1 MDIFAQIIRVM
12 EWISTLFTNE
22 GVAQSV
28 VVLAAVIAI
37 GLLLSKI
44 KIANISF
51 GITWILFAG
60 IAFSHF
66 GLEINSQMLHFVK
79 EFGLILF
86 VYSIGLQVGPSF
98 FSSFKQGGIQLNM
111 LAMSVVLLGVLITI
125 SIHYITGL
133 SMPTMVGI
141 LSGAITNTPGLGAA
155 QQTFMD
161 INGFAD
167 PSIGM
172 GYAVAYPLGVLGII
186 SSLLFIKFFFR
197 INLGKEMSKLEKL
210 GEDSPDETIKISIK
224 IANPAIYG
232 KKIIDIKRLID
243 KHFVISRVAK
253 EDEWIQIAGASTVLD
268 KGYEIL
274 VITEIQD
281 KDSVVAFLGKEISK
295 SEEKWNI
302 LDKTVIPRRV
312 LVTKSAVNGKSL
324 SDLKLGKAFDIT
336 VTRINRAG
344 VDLVA
349 TANLKLQMGDRLTV
363 VGTQENIDAAASL
376 LGNSM
381 VRLREPNLTSI
392 FIGIALGI
400 ILGSL
405 PFFIPGIPQ
414 PVKLGLAGGPLIVAI
429 LMSRFGP
436 KLKLVTYTTMSA
448 NLMLREI
455 GISLF
460 LACVGL
466 GAGDGFID
474 TIVYKGGAVWI
485 LYGVIITVV
494 PLLIIGIF
502 ARWRYK
508 LNYFTLMGLLSGSTT
523 DPPAL
528 AFANASAGND
538 MPAVSYATVYPL
550 TMFLR
555 VLSAQ
560 LLILLF

>member
-1 MDIFAQIIRVM
+1 M
-12 EWISTLFTNE
+12 EWISALFTNE

-44 KIANISF
+44 KVANISF

-66 GLEINSQMLHFVK
+66 GMEINSQILHFIK

-111 LAMSVVLLGVLITI
+111 LALGVVLLGVLVTI

-133 SMPTMVGI
+133 PMPTMVGI

-155 QQTFMD
+155 QQTYMD
-161 INGFAD
+161 IYGSAD

-186 SSLLFIKFFFR
+186 SSLLLIKYFFK
-197 INLGKEMSKLEKL
+197 INLEKEMAKLEKL
-210 GEDSPDETIKISIK
+210 GEDSPDETVKVSIR

-232 KKIIDIKRLID
+232 KKIIEVKRLID

-253 EDEWIQIAGASTVLD
+253 GDEWVKIAGAGTVLD
-268 KGYEIL
+268 KGYDIL
-274 VITEIQD
+274 VITEVQD
-281 KDSVVAFLGKEISK
+281 KESVVAFLGKEICK
-295 SEEKWNI
+295 SEDSWSVI
-302 LDKTVIPRRV
+302 DKDVIPRRV
-312 LVTKSAVNGKSL
+312 IVTKSAVNGKSL

-344 VDLVA
+344 LDLVA
-349 TANLKLQMGDRLTV
+349 RANFKLQIGDRLTI
-363 VGTQENIDAAASL
+363 VGNQESIDAAASL

-381 VRLREPNLTSI
+381 DRLREPNLTSI

-466 GAGDGFID
+466 DAGGGFVD
-474 TIVYKGGAVWI
+474 TIINKGGAVWI
-485 LYGVIITVV
+485 LYGVVITVV
-494 PLLIIGIF
+494 PLLIIGII

-528 AFANASAGND
+528 AFANATAGND